1 MDQKVITLIIS
12 VVAILA
18 TLISSLI
25 GHYFTAKAR
34 TSSYKQFLYGKQVD
48 LLIKV
53 IHKQGRF
60 KIYATLLMPD
70 AEEYAERA
78 RNDIGDII
86 KDFSILTEE
95 AAAIIPTEL
104 WLAIRDCLNAM
115 DTFVEKYDSKTDLKS
130 EDMVSFTAI
139 DTKVALMTRSFIG
152 ADKLSDESVKL
163 FSTKKEF
170 YNVTNMEV
178 GAFEEL
184 AGQKNKNLKP

>member
-86 KDFSILTEE
+86 KRLFDTHGRSSGYHTNR
-95 AAAIIPTEL
+95 T
-104 WLAIRDCLNAM
+104 LASHSGL
-115 DTFVEKYDSKTDLKS
+115 
-130 EDMVSFTAI
+130 
-139 DTKVALMTRSFIG
+139 
-152 ADKLSDESVKL
+152 
-163 FSTKKEF
+163 
-170 YNVTNMEV
+170 
-178 GAFEEL
+178 
-184 AGQKNKNLKP
+184 P

>member
-1 MDQKVITLIIS
+1 
-12 VVAILA
+12 
-18 TLISSLI
+18 LI
-25 GHYFTAKAR
+25 GHFFTAKAR
-34 TSSYKQFLYGKQVD
+34 SSSYKQFLYGKQVD

-70 AEEYAERA
+70 AEEYAECA

-86 KDFSILTEE
+86 KDYSILTEE
-95 AAAIIPTEL
+95 EATIIPIEL
-104 WLAIRDCLNAM
+104 WLAVRDCLNAM
-115 DTFVEKYDSKTDLKS
+115 DTFVEKYDSETGLTS
-130 EDMVSFTAI
+130 EDLVSFTAI

-163 FSTKKEF
+163 FSTKREL

-178 GAFEEL
+178 DAFEEL
-184 AGQKNKNLKP
+184 ARQKK